1 MDKMFVVSTRDGKVI
16 GMFHSS
22 TLARKL
28 VKKLQENYTSELY
41 IYIIYTDIK
50 G

>member
-1 MDKMFVVSTRDGKVI
+1 MNKMFVVSTRDGKIV

-28 VKKLQENYTSELY
+28 IKKVQGNYTSELY
-41 IYIIYTDIK
+41 IYIIYTDVK